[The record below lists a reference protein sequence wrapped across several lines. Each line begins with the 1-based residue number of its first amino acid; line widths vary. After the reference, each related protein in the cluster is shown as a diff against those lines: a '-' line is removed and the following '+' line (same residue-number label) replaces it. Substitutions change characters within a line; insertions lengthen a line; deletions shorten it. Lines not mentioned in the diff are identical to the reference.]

1 MIIESVGGE
10 GYRYARA
17 RLHNS
22 STADRRHLVCHGGG
36 VTLVSSA
43 EETAK
48 DVFRTLADLEALRAD
63 DLPAPRHGF
72 STTGDPEEFRRLA
85 RRFLGPEVDEV
96 FGNLARG
103 PASVGMP

>member
-1 MIIESVGGE
+1 M
-10 GYRYARA
+10 
-17 RLHNS
+17 
-22 STADRRHLVCHGGG
+22 
-36 VTLVSSA
+36 
-43 EETAK
+43 ETAK
-48 DVFRTLADLEALRAD
+48 DVFRTLADLDALRAD